1 MCAFGVVKTFAFFAQ
16 WRYNTLMSF
25 DSLRSTEPI
34 YQRICLL
41 VQQIPAGQ
49 VATYGQI
56 AALTGNCTAR
66 MVGYAMAALDGSAA
80 VPWQRVVNAQG
91 KISPRA
97 DSASTESQRLRLIE
111 EGIVFDATGRINL
124 RRYRWPGPAVAWR
137 LEHGFD
143 PEARWREG

>member
-1 MCAFGVVKTFAFFAQ
+1 
-16 WRYNTLMSF
+16 MSS
-25 DSLRSTEPI
+25 DSVLSTQSI

-97 DSASTESQRLRLIE
+97 DSQSTASQRLRLME

-124 RRYRWPGPAVAWR
+124 RRYRWPGPSVAWR
-137 LEHGFD
+137 LEYGFD